1 MCVCVCV
8 CEAGSAVLTS
18 QLCRSV
24 QVGGEEQGGGH
35 DEAGQEPAR
44 LLVKEGLV
52 TAIENIK
59 LEDVELTLEQ
69 TEVLMSVARRVVVLE
84 NVKLPP
90 AETEAV
96 FRSLARLSCGLLLM
110 DGVDIDT
117 AAATAGLAKISG
129 DLSRISPGLGKG
141 SKLKKK

>member
-1 MCVCVCV
+1 MRQGRSPHDYFTPS
-8 CEAGSAVLTS
+8 ERDLPVL
-18 QLCRSV
+18 V
-24 QVGGEEQGGGH
+24 
-35 DEAGQEPAR
+35 

-52 TAIENIK
+52 TTIENIK

-84 NVKLPP
+84 NVK
-90 AETEAV
+90 TEAV
-96 FRSLARLSCGLLLM
+96 FRSLARLSWGLLLM

-129 DLSRISPGLGKG
+129 ELSRISPGLGKG
-141 SKLKKK
+141 SKIRNRNEKCGNFHNRINRIVKIFFLL